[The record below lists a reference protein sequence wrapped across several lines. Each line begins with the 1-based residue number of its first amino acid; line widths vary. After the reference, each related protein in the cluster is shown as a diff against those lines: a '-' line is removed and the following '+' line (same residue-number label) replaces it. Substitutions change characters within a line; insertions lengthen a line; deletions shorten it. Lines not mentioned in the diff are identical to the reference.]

1 MPLPRRIARLQQLIL
16 EVAAETIQR
25 RLADPRLRMVTL
37 TRVKLAP
44 DLSTA
49 VVYYSAMVPDDQER
63 RATARALAGA
73 ASLVQTVVGDAMA
86 TRTTPRLSFRYDASL
101 AQAAHL
107 EDIFQKLRAERGEP
121 PIPETLD
128 DKLRAAAADAGPDDD
143 TADDTHDDTDD
154 DDDADTDGAT
164 AGDAEGRSDADAHGA
179 DDATEDGD
187 ASRAADGPPAPDG
200 PRG

>member
-44 DLSTA
+44 DLSTV
-49 VVYYSAMVPDDQER
+49 VVYYSAMAPNDEER

-73 ASLVQTVVGDAMA
+73 ASLVQSVVGDAMA
-86 TRTTPRLSFRYDASL
+86 TRTTPHLTFRYDASL
-101 AQAAHL
+101 AQSAHL

-121 PIPETLD
+121 PLPVPETLED
-128 DKLRAAAADAGPDDD
+128 RLRAAGPDDD
-143 TADDTHDDTDD
+143 RDDDRDDADDPQADDAGTEDD
-154 DDDADTDGAT
+154 DEEGEGDEDEEGDADDDANAP
-164 AGDAEGRSDADAHGA
+164 AGD
-179 DDATEDGD
+179 
-187 ASRAADGPPAPDG
+187 PAPDAPPTPG
-200 PRG
+200 DDANR

>member
-16 EVAAETIQR
+16 EVAAETVQR
-25 RLADPRLRMVTL
+25 RLSDPRLRLVTL

-49 VVYYSAMVPDDQER
+49 VVYYSAMAPSDLER

-73 ASLVQTVVGDAMA
+73 ASLVQSVVGDAMG
-86 TRTTPRLSFRYDASL
+86 TRTTPKLSFRYDATL

-121 PIPETLD
+121 AVPETLA
-128 DKLRAAAADAGPDDD
+128 DKLAA
-143 TADDTHDDTDD
+143 DD
-154 DDDADTDGAT
+154 DDDDDDEDDDGSL
-164 AGDAEGRSDADAHGA
+164 DAQARDDDDRDDDA
-179 DDATEDGD
+179 DDATGDDAPADDAPSPGPGDGT
-187 ASRAADGPPAPDG
+187 PPAA
-200 PRG
+200 R

>member
-16 EVAAETIQR
+16 EVAAETVQR
-25 RLADPRLRMVTL
+25 RLADPRLRLVTL

-49 VVYYSAMVPDDQER
+49 VVYYSAMAPSDLER

-73 ASLVQTVVGDAMA
+73 ASLVQSVVGDAMG
-86 TRTTPRLSFRYDASL
+86 TRTTPKLSFRYDATL

-121 PIPETLD
+121 AVPETLA
-128 DKLRAAAADAGPDDD
+128 DKLAADGDDG
-143 TADDTHDDTDD
+143 TDDGTDD
-154 DDDADTDGAT
+154 DEDDDGSLDAQARDDDGSGDDSAGDDAP
-164 AGDAEGRSDADAHGA
+164 A
-179 DDATEDGD
+179 DDAPSPGPGDGD
-187 ASRAADGPPAPDG
+187 PPAA
-200 PRG
+200 R